1 MVTRVLV
8 VGGGM
13 SGLAT
18 ALFGARRGHDV
29 TVVDRDPGPPEGSSD
44 VAASWERRGVAQA
57 HFAHGWPA
65 RSGRILRQEA
75 PELLTVLQDAGIGT
89 TDARFGPGFEDERVL
104 AARRPVYEAVL
115 RRFVAREPGVHL
127 VHGSVTG
134 LVTAPSGDRI
144 IGARLADG
152 SVIDADVTVDAGGRR
167 SASTRWLRSLG
178 FDEPITVDVPCGLH
192 YLSRH
197 YRFRDGEDPPVN
209 DWVIDVQPYLLAL
222 TFLGDNRTF
231 ALAMALSANDPL
243 RARLQD
249 AEIYDRVLQA
259 VPAMA
264 VWMDRAEPISDV
276 YVMAGLSN
284 RHRRLVDDGRVI
296 APGLVLA
303 GDSAL
308 YTNPTLG
315 QGVSLGF
322 WMAQTLASLLERAAT
337 DPVGAAVAYQA
348 WIDDEL
354 GARFRRQ
361 VDADRRSRRQMEA
374 GAEGRGFIPPDDNDG
389 RHLQALVRLAGN
401 DAQIGLLLSQ
411 VANLLVHP
419 SSLHTPDLH
428 AAVERLLADGP
439 GEPPKADLSRSDFE
453 HLVAV

>member
-1 MVTRVLV
+1 MARVVV

-44 VAASWERRGVAQA
+44 AAASWERRGVAQA

-65 RSGRILRQEA
+65 RSSRILRQEA

-89 TDARFGPGFEDERVL
+89 TDARFGPGFEDDRVL
-104 AARRPVYEAVL
+104 TARRPVYEAVL
-115 RRFVAREPGVHL
+115 RRFVAAEPGVDI
-127 VHGSVTG
+127 VHGSVAG
-134 LVTAPSGDRI
+134 LVAAPGGERI

-152 SVIDADVTVDAGGRR
+152 SVIDGDVTVDAGGRR
-167 SASTRWLRSLG
+167 SASTRWLRALG
-178 FDEPITVDVPCGLH
+178 FDDPITEDVPCGLH

-197 YRFRDGEDPPVN
+197 YRFRDGENPPVN
-209 DWVIDVQPYLLAL
+209 DWVIDLQPYMLAL
-222 TFLGDNRTF
+222 AFLGDNRTF
-231 ALAMALSANDPL
+231 SLAMALSANDPL

-249 AEIYDRVLQA
+249 ADVYDRVLGEL
-259 VPAMA
+259 PAMA
-264 VWMDRAEPISDV
+264 DWVERAEPVSDV

-284 RHRRLVDDGRVI
+284 RHRRLVEDGRVI
-296 APGLVLA
+296 APGLVLV

-322 WMAQTLASLLERAAT
+322 WMAQTVAGLLERTAT
-337 DPVGAAVAYQA
+337 DPVGAAVAYEA

-361 VDADRRSRRQMEA
+361 VDADRRSRRQLEA
-374 GAEGRGFIPPDDNDG
+374 GTRGSGFLPPDDDEG
-389 RHLQALVRLAGN
+389 RHLQALVRFADS

-411 VANLLVHP
+411 VSNLLVHP
-419 SSLHTPDLH
+419 SNLH
-428 AAVERLLADGP
+428 APHLRFAVEPLLAEHP
-439 GEPPKADLSRSDFE
+439 GEPPPADLSRADFQ
-453 HLVAV
+453 HLVAD